1 MARSLLTDT
10 RQDLIDDSG
19 SVLWSIVKGEQLE
32 FPVEIE
38 FLTNV
43 LLGYQFECV
52 VVEANN
58 VALQE
63 EYPTDIQLAGIQTV
77 LSLRLPDYVGLWE
90 PTGVYDAG
98 NTVLHDDI
106 YYELSDGLAY
116 SSTALPNV
124 DTNWELAKMNQIYV
138 QFPSTLGSDW
148 NVQPMV
154 NHPTYGFF
162 ELRVT
167 EPVHYAFRKTWKPV
181 RGMVQLLFSPTHIV
195 PD

>member
-43 LLGYQFECV
+43 LNGYEFECV

-63 EYPTDIQLAGIQTV
+63 EPPTDIRLNGAQTT
-77 LSLRLPDYVGLWE
+77 LSIRLPDYVGLWE
-90 PTGVYDAG
+90 STGVYDIG
-98 NTVLHDDI
+98 NIVLHSGI

-116 SSTALPNV
+116 TSTTSPDADP
-124 DTNWELAKMNQIYV
+124 NWELAKMNQVHI
-138 QFPSTLGSDW
+138 QFLSTLGADW
-148 NVQPMV
+148 LVSPTVDKPM
-154 NHPTYGFF
+154 YGFF